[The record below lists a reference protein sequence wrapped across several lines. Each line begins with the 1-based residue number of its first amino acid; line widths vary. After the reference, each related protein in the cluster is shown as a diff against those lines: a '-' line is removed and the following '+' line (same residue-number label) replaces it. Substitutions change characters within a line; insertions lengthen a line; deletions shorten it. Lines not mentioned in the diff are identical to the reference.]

1 MSKTSKSSS
10 AGKISSESNL
20 NDYENLTDIEHAL
33 KRPGMYIGSVKKC
46 AKTIQQI
53 QQRGL
58 FVEEFISPYLEEFTI
73 DD

>member
-1 MSKTSKSSS
+1 MV
-10 AGKISSESNL
+10 G
-20 NDYENLTDIEHAL
+20 YL
-33 KRPGMYIGSVKKC
+33 KLDKFGHFVLRMLYIGSVKKC